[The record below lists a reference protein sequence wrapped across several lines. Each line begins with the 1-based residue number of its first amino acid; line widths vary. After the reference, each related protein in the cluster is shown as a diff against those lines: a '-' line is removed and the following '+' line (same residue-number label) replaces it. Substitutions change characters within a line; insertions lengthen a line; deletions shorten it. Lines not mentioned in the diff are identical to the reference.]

1 MMGTT
6 IDDDYEAIAEAFDYD
21 LATMEDLALGAI
33 GASWAPADEQAA
45 LHARFL
51 AEMDALRAREG
62 LAPRS

>member
-6 IDDDYEAIAEAFDYD
+6 ICDDYEAVAAAFGYD
-21 LATMEDLALGAI
+21 LETMEDLALGAI

-45 LHARFL
+45 LRARFL

-62 LAPRS
+62 MAPR